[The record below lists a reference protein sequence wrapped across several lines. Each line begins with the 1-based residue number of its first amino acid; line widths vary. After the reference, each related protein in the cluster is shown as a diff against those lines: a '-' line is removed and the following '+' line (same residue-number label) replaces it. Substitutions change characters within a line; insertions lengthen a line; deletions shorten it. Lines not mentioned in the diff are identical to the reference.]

1 LCPLSAAPGQKRVH
15 LTITALTNNFGV
27 DAVLPAD
34 LGGAPRATRQH
45 TKTGK
50 GKAYQFRQCMP
61 SRDVLGKPLPV
72 VEADPVL
79 LEQVLQNL
87 IGNAIQYHRPG
98 QTPMVEIAGEVSK
111 DGW

>member
-1 LCPLSAAPGQKRVH
+1 M
-15 LTITALTNNFGV
+15 